1 MFNELAEVEG
11 LSFWK
16 DPAPGKDNQA
26 AVYAM
31 QKPGKDNQAVALQ
44 CKLQVKTVKLH
55 LCKAKTSSL

>member
-26 AVYAM
+26 AV
-31 QKPGKDNQAVALQ
+31 LQ
-44 CKLQVKTVKLH
+44 CKNLHQVKIIKLH